1 MKAFIE
7 KSQPKGRITAPPS
20 KSYTIRALMGAA
32 LVRGESEIIHPL
44 VSEDTGAARAVLGK
58 IGVSISPQKDSWQL
72 GGGNFHEA
80 EGELFCGESAATL
93 RFMTA
98 ICSLVPGKCRLTAA
112 PSLGRRPV
120 EPLIRALR
128 QLGVNAS
135 RQGETAPITVEG
147 GGGLRGGTAEL
158 AGDISSQFVSALLF
172 IAPFAEDGLN
182 IKITT
187 PLQSKPFVLMTIDCL
202 SKFGI
207 KIALSKE
214 LDEFKITRQ
223 EYRPARYEV
232 EGDWSSASYF
242 LALGAISGGVEVA
255 NLNPESLQGD
265 KIMLKFLPD
274 MGAQVTVNLDSVM
287 VKKSRL
293 KAIRADLADSID
305 LLPTMAVLAAVAEG
319 TSELTGIE
327 RAAIKE
333 SDRVAAVKEG
343 LTRMGIAVTEARN
356 KLTITGSAPR
366 GALIN
371 SRGDHR
377 IAMAFSLLGS
387 LAGNTIIDGAECVA
401 KTFPDFWDKL
411 KSLGGRV
418 KIDGQ

>member
-1 MKAFIE
+1 MKAFVE

-32 LVRGESEIIHPL
+32 LARGESEIIHPL
-44 VSEDTGAARAVLGK
+44 ISDDTGAALAVLGK
-58 IGVSISPQKDSWQL
+58 IGVNISQQKDSWQL
-72 GGGNFHEA
+72 SGGNFHEA
-80 EGELFCGESAATL
+80 KGELFCGESAATL

-98 ICSLVPGKCRLTAA
+98 ICSLVPGRCRLTTA
-112 PSLGRRPV
+112 PSLARRPV

-135 RQGETAPITVEG
+135 RHGENAPVIVE
-147 GGGLRGGTAEL
+147 GGGLRGGTVEL

-172 IAPFAEDGLN
+172 IAPLAEDGMV
-182 IKITT
+182 IKLTT
-187 PLQSKPFVLMTIDCL
+187 PLQSKPFVLMTINCL

-207 KIALSKE
+207 KTGFSKE

-265 KIMLKFLPD
+265 KIMLNFLPD
-274 MGAQVTVNLDSVM
+274 MGAQVTVNPDSVM

-293 KAIRADLADSID
+293 KAIRANLADSID
-305 LLPTMAVLAAVAEG
+305 LLPTMAVLAAVADG

-327 RAAIKE
+327 RAVIKE

-343 LTRMGIAVTEARN
+343 LTRMGIAVNEASN
-356 KLTITGSAPR
+356 KLIITGSAPK
-366 GALIN
+366 GALID

-377 IAMAFSLLGS
+377 IAMAFSLLG
-387 LAGNTIIDGAECVA
+387 LVAGDTIIDGAECVA

>member
-7 KSQPKGRITAPPS
+7 KSEPKGSLTAPPS

-32 LVRGESEIIHPL
+32 LAKGKSEIIHPL
-44 VSEDTGAARAVLGK
+44 ISDDTGAARAVLGK
-58 IGVSISPQKDSWQL
+58 IGVNISPQKDSWRVS
-72 GGGNFHEA
+72 GGSFHQPD
-80 EGELFCGESAATL
+80 GELFCGESAATL

-112 PSLGRRPV
+112 PSLAKRPV

-135 RQGETAPITVEG
+135 RPGENAPITVEG
-147 GGGLRGGTAEL
+147 GGLRGGTVEL
-158 AGDISSQFVSALLF
+158 AGDISSQFVSALLL
-172 IAPFAEDGLN
+172 IAPFAEDGLSL
-182 IKITT
+182 KLTT

-207 KIALSKE
+207 QTGFSKE
-214 LDEFKITRQ
+214 LDEFKISRQ
-223 EYRPARYEV
+223 AYRPARYEV

-242 LALGAISGGVEVA
+242 LALGAISGGIEVD

-265 KIMLKFLPD
+265 KIILNFLPD
-274 MGAQVTVNLDSVM
+274 MGASVEVKPNSVV

-293 KAIRADLADSID
+293 KAIRADLADCID
-305 LLPTMAVLAAVAEG
+305 LLPTMAVLAAVADG

-327 RAAIKE
+327 RAVTKE
-333 SDRVAAVKEG
+333 SNRVAAVKEG
-343 LTRMGIAVTEARN
+343 LTRMGIAVNETSN
-356 KLTITGSAPR
+356 KLIITGSAPK

-387 LAGNTIIDGAECVA
+387 VAGDTIIDGAECVA

-418 KIDGQ
+418 KINGQ

>member
-7 KSQPKGRITAPPS
+7 KSEPKGSLTAPPS

-32 LVRGESEIIHPL
+32 LARGESEIIHPL
-44 VSEDTGAARAVLGK
+44 TSDDTGAATAVLGK
-58 IGVSISPQKDSWQL
+58 IGVNISHKKDSWQL
-72 GGGNFHEA
+72 SGGNFHEA
-80 EGELFCGESAATL
+80 KGDLFCGESAATL

-112 PSLGRRPV
+112 PSLAKRPI

-135 RQGETAPITVEG
+135 RPGENAPITVEG
-147 GGGLRGGTAEL
+147 GGLRGGTVEL
-158 AGDISSQFVSALLF
+158 AGDISSQFVSALLL
-172 IAPFAEDGLN
+172 IAPFAENGLK

-207 KIALSKE
+207 KTGFSKE
-214 LDEFKITRQ
+214 LDEFKISRQ
-223 EYRPARYEV
+223 EYRPARYEI

-242 LALGAISGGVEVA
+242 LALGAISGGIEIN

-265 KIMLKFLPD
+265 KIMLNFLPD
-274 MGAQVTVNLDSVM
+274 MGASVEVKPNSVV
-287 VKKSRL
+287 VKKTRL
-293 KAIRADLADSID
+293 KAIRANLADSID

-327 RAAIKE
+327 RAVIKE
-333 SDRVAAVKEG
+333 SDRVAAVTEG
-343 LTRMGIAVTEARN
+343 LTRMGIAVNETSN

-377 IAMAFSLLGS
+377 IAMAFSLLG
-387 LAGNTIIDGAECVA
+387 LVAGDTIIDGAECVA

-418 KIDGQ
+418 KINGQ

>member
-20 KSYTIRALMGAA
+20 KSYTIRALMGATLA
-32 LVRGESEIIHPL
+32 RGESEIIHPL
-44 VSEDTGAARAVLGK
+44 ISDDTGAALAVLGK
-58 IGVSISPQKDSWQL
+58 IGVNISPQKDSWRVS
-72 GGGNFHEA
+72 GGNFHEA
-80 EGELFCGESAATL
+80 NGDLFCGESAATL

-112 PSLGRRPV
+112 PSLAKRPV

-135 RQGETAPITVEG
+135 RQGENAPITVEG
-147 GGGLRGGTAEL
+147 GGLRGGTVEL

-172 IAPFAEDGLN
+172 IAPFAEDGLK

-202 SKFGI
+202 SKFGL
-207 KIALSKE
+207 KTGFSKE

-223 EYRPARYEV
+223 AYRPAKYEV

-242 LALGAISGGVEVA
+242 LALGAISGGIEVG

-265 KIMLKFLPD
+265 KIMLNFLPD
-274 MGAQVTVNLDSVM
+274 MGAPVEVKPNSV
-287 VKKSRL
+287 VVSQKRL
-293 KAIRADLADSID
+293 KAIRADLTDCID
-305 LLPTMAVLAAVAEG
+305 LLPTMAVLAAVADG

-327 RAAIKE
+327 RAVIKE

-343 LTRMGIAVTEARN
+343 LTRMGIKVTETKN
-356 KLTITGSAPR
+356 KLTITGSAPK

-387 LAGNTIIDGAECVA
+387 VAGDTIIDGAECVA

-418 KIDGQ
+418 KINGQ

>member
-1 MKAFIE
+1 MKVFIE
-7 KSQPKGRITAPPS
+7 KSEPEGSLIAPPS

-32 LVRGESEIIHPL
+32 LAKGESEIIHPL
-44 VSEDTGAARAVLGK
+44 ISDDTGAARAVLGK
-58 IGVSISPQKDSWQL
+58 IGVNISPQKDNWRVS
-72 GGGNFHEA
+72 GGSFREA

-112 PSLGRRPV
+112 PSLARRPI

-135 RQGETAPITVEG
+135 HQGETAPITVKG
-147 GGGLRGGTAEL
+147 GELRGGTVEL
-158 AGDISSQFVSALLF
+158 TGDISSQFVSALLF
-172 IAPFAEDGLN
+172 IAPFTEDGLS
-182 IKITT
+182 IKLTT

-202 SKFGI
+202 SRFGI
-207 KIALSKE
+207 KTGFSKE
-214 LDEFKITRQ
+214 LDEFKISRQ
-223 EYRPARYEV
+223 AYQPAKYEI

-242 LALGAISGGVEVA
+242 LALGAISGGIEVD

-265 KIMLKFLPD
+265 KIMLNFLPD
-274 MGAQVTVNLDSVM
+274 MGAQVTVNPDSVIL
-287 VKKSRL
+287 KKSSL
-293 KAIRADLADSID
+293 KAIRADLADCID
-305 LLPTMAVLAAVAEG
+305 LLPTMAILAAVAEG

-327 RAAIKE
+327 RAVIKE
-333 SDRVAAVKEG
+333 SNRVAAVKEG
-343 LTRMGIAVTEARN
+343 LERMGIAVNETSN
-356 KLTITGSAPR
+356 KLTITGSVPQ
-366 GALIN
+366 GALID

-387 LAGNTIIDGAECVA
+387 LAGDTIIDGAECVA

-411 KSLGGRV
+411 ESLGGRV
-418 KIDGQ
+418 KINGQ

>member
-1 MKAFIE
+1 MKAFVE
-7 KSQPKGRITAPPS
+7 KSQPKGRITTPPS

-32 LVRGESEIIHPL
+32 LARGESEIIHPL
-44 VSEDTGAARAVLGK
+44 ISDDTGAALAVLGK
-58 IGVSISPQKDSWQL
+58 IGVNISQQKDSWRVS
-72 GGGNFHEA
+72 GGNFHEA
-80 EGELFCGESAATL
+80 DGELFCGESAATL

-98 ICSLVPGKCRLTAA
+98 ICSMVPGKCRLTTA
-112 PSLGRRPV
+112 PSLARRPV
-120 EPLIRALR
+120 EPLIQALR

-135 RQGETAPITVEG
+135 RQGETAPITVA
-147 GGGLRGGTAEL
+147 GGGLRGGTVEL
-158 AGDISSQFVSALLF
+158 PGDISSQFVSALLF

-182 IKITT
+182 IKLTT

-207 KIALSKE
+207 KTGFSKE

-223 EYRPARYEV
+223 EYRPAKYEV

-242 LALGAISGGVEVA
+242 LALGAISGEVEVA
-255 NLNPESLQGD
+255 NLNPKSLQGD
-265 KIMLKFLPD
+265 KIMLNFLPD
-274 MGAQVTVNLDSVM
+274 MGAQVTVNPDSVM

-293 KAIRADLADSID
+293 KAIRANLADCID
-305 LLPTMAVLAAVAEG
+305 LLPTMAVLAAVADG
-319 TSELTGIE
+319 TSELTGTE
-327 RAAIKE
+327 RAVIKE

-343 LTRMGIAVTEARN
+343 LQRMGIAVNEASN
-356 KLTITGSAPR
+356 KLIITGSAPR
-366 GALIN
+366 GALID

-387 LAGNTIIDGAECVA
+387 VAGDTIIDGAECVA

-418 KIDGQ
+418 KINGQ